1 MLEEHYGLA
10 LPRDLLVEFSSHVQ
24 KLTETLDREVK
35 IDEIYQCLLD
45 TYVVDPEP
53 YRLWITT
60 CYPGEQD
67 QRCG

>member
-35 IDEIYQCLLD
+35 IDEIYQCLL
-45 TYVVDPEP
+45 TPMWLIQSP
-53 YRLWITT
+53 IA
-60 CYPGEQD
+60 
-67 QRCG
+67 